1 MPSAILILD
10 DEPAQ
15 AEDLRRFLCDD
26 YDCLVAHDG
35 ARAIAAA
42 QSREIVAA
50 LVDLDLG
57 AGISGFDVI
66 RRLREIDPRTAIVI
80 VTGDDTDASLQ
91 RARDLDVQDYIHK
104 SVGAQELRRAL
115 RRSLILRRVTER
127 VRRLEEAQSG
137 DASALVAVSPAMQRV
152 VAEIE
157 RAARHRAPVLIT
169 GPVGAGKMLVARAI
183 HERSRPG
190 RPFERVHCATLDT
203 GDLADSQLFGYE
215 PGAHSTAKGRFIGAF
230 ERAEEGTLLL
240 DDIDYLPMRVQ
251 AKVLQPLEERVI
263 RRLPGSVEV
272 AVQCRVLATT
282 NKDLDALIA
291 AGRFQP
297 DLLSRLRGAQVIRVP
312 GIEERREDLPGLAES
327 FALLAACEMGRRAPR
342 VAGDFL
348 DALRSRRW
356 TDVRQLLNAIRYAV
370 GVSESEVL
378 EAGAL
383 PGMVDGPAGA
393 AGESAMSSAGDT
405 TGGVLEGTLDAILE
419 HARVAA
425 VEQAMAATGGDK
437 KAAAARLDITVQ
449 WLNAIL
455 RGREA

>member
-1 MPSAILILD
+1 
-10 DEPAQ
+10 
-15 AEDLRRFLCDD
+15 
-26 YDCLVAHDG
+26 
-35 ARAIAAA
+35 
-42 QSREIVAA
+42 
-50 LVDLDLG
+50 
-57 AGISGFDVI
+57 
-66 RRLREIDPRTAIVI
+66 
-80 VTGDDTDASLQ
+80 
-91 RARDLDVQDYIHK
+91 
-104 SVGAQELRRAL
+104 
-115 RRSLILRRVTER
+115 
-127 VRRLEEAQSG
+127 
-137 DASALVAVSPAMQRV
+137 
-152 VAEIE
+152 
-157 RAARHRAPVLIT
+157 
-169 GPVGAGKMLVARAI
+169 MLVARRI
-183 HERSRPG
+183 HELGRSG

-230 ERAEEGTLLL
+230 ERAEDGTLLL

-327 FALLAACEMGRRAPR
+327 FALLAAREMGRRAPR
-342 VAGDFL
+342 MTEDFL

-378 EAGAL
+378 EAEAL

-393 AGESAMSSAGDT
+393 AGWG
-405 TGGVLEGTLDAILE
+405 GTLPRGRRAGRSR
-419 HARVAA
+419 ARSMPSSNARA
-425 VEQAMAATGGDK
+425 SRPSSRPCRQRAAT
-437 KAAAARLDITVQ
+437 RRPRPLDSTS
-449 WLNAIL
+449 
-455 RGREA
+455 RSSG